1 MKKVKLSFENCYG
14 IKKLTADLDF
24 SFKNV
29 VVIYAPNGVMKTSFL
44 KTMADVENPKEE
56 IYKRPSVC
64 SIKDEE
70 GNIIGQEN
78 IFTVGSLN
86 ENYVVKNES
95 MLLVNKELRKEYDD
109 IYSDIEDKKN
119 EILKQIKV
127 LAGFTTRDIKV
138 IENQMLLDFPCY
150 KSFFEFVVDI
160 VPKIENQPD
169 DSLSDIEYTKV
180 FNQYTEGLL
189 RENDFMAALDSYM
202 KVYNNLLEQ
211 SNLFKPGFDYYNANI
226 VTKTLNEGGWF
237 KAGHK
242 VKVLGNE
249 GEIGTKEQ
257 LEEILNTEK
266 ERFINNDALKESF
279 KVIDSTL
286 TTKGARELRTYLNEH
301 KELLPELANIELL
314 KQKLWLSYMAKIVN
328 EFVNLRNLY
337 NNSQER
343 LKLIIT
349 EAEKETQKWQNVLSI
364 FNNRFSVPFSISI
377 TNEAEAV
384 LGLSTPQRKL
394 TFNDG
399 AGEVTISNDTLK
411 QILSQGEKRAK
422 YLLDIIFDLESLKK
436 SEGEKL
442 LVFDDIADSFD
453 YRNKYAIIEYL
464 KDISEVNDKFRL
476 IILTHNFDFYRS
488 VTSRLGV
495 PRPNRLLAE
504 KNNDEIILLEEKY
517 QRHSPV
523 LEWRKCQSIKAP
535 IALIPFVRNL
545 VEFCHDEDDPDFELL
560 TCLLHQKEQT
570 PSISIEQLHKVF
582 KKYIKISNE
591 NGLMA
596 FKDTKVE
603 TKIYELANVIINEPQ
618 RERMELEDKIIL
630 SIAIRLKVEKFM
642 IEKIADDDFVSGI
655 KSNQTQK
662 LSAKFKKM
670 FEKDTD
676 VFAIID
682 KVNLMTPENIHIN
695 SFMYEPILDMSND
708 YLRNLYKDVLGLLK
722 V

>member
-169 DSLSDIEYTKV
+169 DALSDIEYTKV

-708 YLRNLYKDVLGLLK
+708 YLRNLYKDVLGLFK

>member
-169 DSLSDIEYTKV
+169 DALSDIEYTKV

-249 GEIGTKEQ
+249 REIGTKEQ

-328 EFVNLRNLY
+328 EFVKLRNLY

-464 KDISEVNDKFRL
+464 KDMSEVNDKFRL

-504 KNNDEIILLEEKY
+504 KNNDKIILLEEKY

-545 VEFCHDEDDPDFELL
+545 VEFCNDEDDPDFELL

-642 IEKIADDDFVSGI
+642 IEKIADNDFVSGI

-708 YLRNLYKDVLGLLK
+708 YLRNLYKDVLGLFK

>member
-169 DSLSDIEYTKV
+169 DALSDIEYTKV

-249 GEIGTKEQ
+249 REIGTKEQ

-422 YLLDIIFDLESLKK
+422 YLLDIIFDLETLKK

-670 FEKDTD
+670 FENDTE

-708 YLRNLYKDVLGLLK
+708 YLRNLYKDVLGLFK